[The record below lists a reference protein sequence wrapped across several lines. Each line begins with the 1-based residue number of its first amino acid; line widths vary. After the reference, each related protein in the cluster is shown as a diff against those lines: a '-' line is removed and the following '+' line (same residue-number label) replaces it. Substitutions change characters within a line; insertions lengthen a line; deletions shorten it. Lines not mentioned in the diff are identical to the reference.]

1 MDLEL
6 QQKGH
11 QCKFS
16 FLNHFQYTEIHYLF
30 FYFSISY
37 NPALQSL
44 LLLASLPES
53 QRNNLP
59 WADDIL
65 NFYKVKANHH
75 SMPETLGYEQPKVL
89 YRQTRAQNRDFPNWK
104 RSRDEN
110 VKRNRDYGRR
120 YLMWRKI
127 TG

>member
-1 MDLEL
+1 MDFFTRFTREKTP
-6 QQKGH
+6 QH
-11 QCKFS
+11 NFS
-16 FLNHFQYTEIHYLF
+16 SQNFSIENNY
-30 FYFSISY
+30 FYFSIRY

-65 NFYKVKANHH
+65 NFSKVKANHH
-75 SMPETLGYEQPKVL
+75 SMPETLGYEQPKLL
-89 YRQTRAQNRDFPNWK
+89 YRQTRAQTRDFPNWK